1 LRRNDSPEDLDRRL
15 RAARTRLREQFNM
28 VPINPE
34 PAQRDRRTVPGAQPD
49 LRLGGRRRRL
59 RNGRYELGP
68 DQALIIEGTSPD
80 CVFWNLC
87 LWNPFL
93 HTYDFR
99 RERVTIN
106 GTEVQYEPDGS
117 WRVVVS
123 PSDPGHPNWV
133 STAGRGK
140 GLIWL
145 RWFLPERPRRGP
157 SVASSISRT
166 CNDHRPADIRLTDLA
181 DPVYPAAAQPIRDG
195 LAGYGATLRLEP
207 EALRRRPRR
216 APA

>member
-145 RWFLPERPRRGP
+145 RWFLPEATPARPQCR
-157 SVASSISRT
+157 VV
-166 CNDHRPADIRLTDLA
+166 DVKD
-181 DPVYPAAAQPIRDG
+181 VQ
-195 LAGYGATLRLEP
+195 
-207 EALRRRPRR
+207 
-216 APA
+216 